1 MKKNNAKYFLFFV
14 IFITIKCDEDNCKDN
29 EYNNTERSIN
39 NTLSIKQTIIEHAS
53 YYPPENGAENIT
65 DAFIDFYEFR
75 FYYINMTQ
83 IIPDKE
89 NEVVFHFSFK
99 NETETWNGFPRVRIT
114 IECKENFTCNNISLD
129 KHKFISFDFDYLIS
143 LLAGP
148 ITFFLVMVGIFCLR
162 YGYIYYNIPTAFYSG
177 LSVFLFWREFCELLE
192 LNDKLNTLH
201 TTSSIMAT
209 TVFVFS
215 IITSIAYG
223 YISIKT
229 KYLKY
234 ISFGFIDGLIFAKVL
249 YFCILIGLDSDNKV
263 LLCYF
268 LTEIISCIGFIVF
281 FILFRNKNLII
292 TIGNISIL
300 ASYGILYG
308 FHILIG
314 GIPFLPFCI
323 LSRSKFIDSESK
335 LKTKVYETLS
345 KGNKIG
351 YYIVAFFIIAIGGF
365 FLNYTNYKLFME
377 KKKKNI
383 STL

>member
-1 MKKNNAKYFLFFV
+1 MFK
-14 IFITIKCDEDNCKDN
+14 
-29 EYNNTERSIN
+29 
-39 NTLSIKQTIIEHAS
+39 
-53 YYPPENGAENIT
+53 
-65 DAFIDFYEFR
+65 
-75 FYYINMTQ
+75 
-83 IIPDKE
+83 
-89 NEVVFHFSFK
+89 FSFEEQ
-99 NETETWNGFPRVRIT
+99 NNSWNGLHEGRIS
-114 IECKENFTCNNISLD
+114 IQCEKKFRCNDIILD
-129 KHKFISFDFDYLIS
+129 EHKFISFDFDYLIS

-148 ITFFLVMVGIFCLR
+148 ITFLLVMVGIFCLR

-201 TTSSIMAT
+201 TTSKAIVRT
-209 TVFVFS
+209 IFVFS
-215 IITSIAYG
+215 IITSVAYG

-249 YFCILIGLDSDNKV
+249 YFCILIKLENSDIV

-281 FILFRNKNLII
+281 FILFRNKNLMI

-323 LSRSKFIDSESK
+323 LSKSKSIDDSTLEK
-335 LKTKVYETLS
+335 NLYETLYDN
-345 KGNKIG
+345 NKIII
-351 YYIVAFFIIAIGGF
+351 YIIAFFIIAIGGF

>member
-1 MKKNNAKYFLFFV
+1 MKKNNAKYFLFFM
-14 IFITIKCDEDNCKDN
+14 IFITIKCECKDN

-39 NTLSIKQTIIEHAS
+39 NSLSIKQTIIEHAS
-53 YYPPENGAENIT
+53 YYPPENATLNFT
-65 DAFIDFYEFR
+65 NAFIDFYEFR

-83 IIPDKE
+83 ITHYNKT
-89 NEVVFHFSFK
+89 EVMFKFSFK
-99 NETETWNGFPRVRIT
+99 EQNNSWNGLYEGRIS
-114 IECKENFTCNNISLD
+114 IQCEKKFRCNEIILD
-129 KHKFISFDFDYLIS
+129 EHKFISFDFDYLIS

-148 ITFFLVMVGIFCLR
+148 ITFLLVMVGIFCLR

-192 LNDKLNTLH
+192 LKDKLNILH
-201 TTSSIMAT
+201 PTSTAIVRTIFA
-209 TVFVFS
+209 FS
-215 IITSIAYG
+215 IITGVAYG

-249 YFCILIGLDSDNKV
+249 YFCILIKLENSDIV

-323 LSRSKFIDSESK
+323 LSKSKSIYNNEK
-335 LKTKVYETLS
+335 LEKNVYTTLS
-345 KGNKIG
+345 KGNKIE
-351 YYIVAFFIIAIGGF
+351 YYIGAFFIIVIGGF